1 MDIIGRKVSFG
12 YGQKIVL
19 DEINFEIEEG
29 KFTGLLG
36 PNGCGKTTLIGL
48 ISGTH
53 HLRHGEISI
62 GGTSAREISAR
73 DMAKFLAVVPQFNS
87 INFPFTSLEV
97 VLMGRYP
104 FKDRFGRFSR
114 EDIQICLE
122 CMAITDTIQFA
133 RRPANMLSGGER
145 QRVILARALAQQP
158 KILIL
163 DEATSNLDIRHTMS
177 FMAAVRKL
185 SHTNGVTV
193 ISAMHD
199 LNLAATFCDE
209 VIMMKDRKI
218 KAMGSVNEVFSQEN
232 IEMVYNTPIRV
243 ERKNDNALSVHLEV
257 PEVNNLPFLGSPS
270 TRNSERL

>member
-1 MDIIGRKVSFG
+1 MDIVGKKVNFS
-12 YGQKIVL
+12 YGQKMVL
-19 DEINFEIEEG
+19 DEVDFQIKHG

-53 HLRHGEISI
+53 HLKHGEITI
-62 GGTSAREISAR
+62 DGTSVRHISAR
-73 DMAKFLAVVPQFNS
+73 DMAKFLAVVPQFNI
-87 INFPFTSLEV
+87 INFPFTSLEI

-104 FKDRFGRFSR
+104 FKDRFARFSS
-114 EDIQICLE
+114 EDMEICLK
-122 CMAITDTIQFA
+122 CMAVTDTIQFA
-133 RRPANMLSGGER
+133 RRPANTLSGGER

-177 FMAAVRKL
+177 FMATVRKL
-185 SHTNGVTV
+185 SHTNGITV

-209 VIMMKDRKI
+209 VVLMKDRKI
-218 KAMGSVNEVFSQEN
+218 KAIGSVNEVFSQEN
-232 IEMVYNTPIRV
+232 IETVYNTPIRV

-257 PEVNNLPFLGSPS
+257 PEVNNLPL
-270 TRNSERL
+270 RL